1 MVPNRS
7 LTRTMTMRSG
17 YGNLHCNQE
26 NPVLLPSFGC
36 CDIDPKENRA
46 NMSEDY
52 FGLLLVRNNSSVE
65 GVAISRTSK
74 QVAGDSYGPPR
85 GVGEPSSRVDNTSVH
100 RLVTQASTLRT
111 DRAIDIGVRGTPDFE
126 IGNGEAMLER
136 DIEELCPL
144 LRRLYRLSLGR
155 QWVN

>member
-1 MVPNRS
+1 M
-7 LTRTMTMRSG
+7 
-17 YGNLHCNQE
+17 
-26 NPVLLPSFGC
+26 LLPSFGC
-36 CDIDPKENRA
+36 YDIDPKENRV
-46 NMSEDY
+46 NMLGDY

-74 QVAGDSYGPPR
+74 QVADDSYGPPR

-100 RLVTQASTLRT
+100 GLVTQASTSRT

-136 DIEELCPL
+136 DIEELRPL
-144 LRRLYRLSLGR
+144 LRRLYPLTR
-155 QWVN
+155 QRPTSKWIVREHQFQNNACTYIDSIN